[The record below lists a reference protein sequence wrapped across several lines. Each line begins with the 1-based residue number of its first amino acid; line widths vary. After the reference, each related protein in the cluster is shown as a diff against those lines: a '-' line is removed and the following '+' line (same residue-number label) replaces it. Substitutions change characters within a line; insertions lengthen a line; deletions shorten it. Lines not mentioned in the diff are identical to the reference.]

1 MIMNQINQLLHIIEL
16 FAERRRPLTL
26 TQIADALDLPKSTAH
41 NMIETLS
48 SRGYLYEVRTRGGYY
63 PSRRLLSVAEM
74 IALGDPITSII
85 QDFLRKL
92 AFETGETTLLAVR
105 DKNYV
110 IYLDVVESKKPVRY
124 AATVGD
130 RRPVYATSGGKA
142 ILSTYPE
149 DLLEKTLK
157 SLDFSD
163 GTEATIKDADE
174 LRANLKQGE
183 QAGYFLNCSEYT
195 AEVTGIGIPI
205 VVEGRT
211 LGLSIAGPNH
221 RMQGRNA
228 ELFELLRRSADHI
241 AAALEAAG
249 IGPSSHLR
257 KV

>member
-1 MIMNQINQLLHIIEL
+1 MIMKQINQLLNVVEL

-26 TQIADALDLPKSTAH
+26 TQIAEALGLPKSTAH

-48 SRGYLYEVRTRGGYY
+48 ARGYLYEVRTRGGYY
-63 PSRRLLSVAEM
+63 PSRKLLAVSEM
-74 IALGDPITSII
+74 IAVGDPITSII

-110 IYLDVVESKKPVRY
+110 IYLDVVESKQPVRY

-142 ILSTYPE
+142 ILSTYPG
-149 DLLEKTLK
+149 DVLEKTLET
-157 SLDFSD
+157 LDFSD
-163 GTEATIKDADE
+163 GTAATIRNADDLRE
-174 LRANLKQGE
+174 NLRAGE
-183 QAGYFLNCSEYT
+183 RDGYFLNCSEYT

-221 RMQGRNA
+221 RMQGRYSELA
-228 ELFELLRRSADHI
+228 ELLHRSAGQI
-241 AAALEAAG
+241 TAGLEAAG

-257 KV
+257 NV